1 MKLNLYLDYT
11 QLSLRGIN
19 CVKDSFAEHLLD
31 FINKVV
37 TIYVEGGLKSGFSGF
52 VLDVNMDCVTMLSIK
67 KFNTWTTR
75 NIEELFITKT
85 IIVIPIDKI
94 TTVVSYTSQNTS
106 IPMQD
111 GLQDESLI
119 QANTTNK
126 SSSQLI
132 IGLLAFLI
140 LKILKS

>member
-1 MKLNLYLDYT
+1 MKN
-11 QLSLRGIN
+11 
-19 CVKDSFAEHLLD
+19 SFAEHLSN

-52 VLDVNMDCVTMLSIK
+52 VLDVNIDCVTMLSINN
-67 KFNTWTTR
+67 FNFWTSR
-75 NIEELFITKT
+75 NMEELFITKT

-111 GLQDESLI
+111 GLQDENLI

-140 LKILKS
+140 FKILKS

>member
-1 MKLNLYLDYT
+1 MKN
-11 QLSLRGIN
+11 
-19 CVKDSFAEHLLD
+19 SFAEHLSN

-37 TIYVEGGLKSGFSGF
+37 KIYVEGGLKSGFSGF
-52 VLDVNMDCVTMLSIK
+52 VLDVNIDCVTMLSINN
-67 KFNTWTTR
+67 FNFWTSR
-75 NIEELFITKT
+75 NMEELFITKT

-111 GLQDESLI
+111 GLQDENLI

>member
-1 MKLNLYLDYT
+1 
-11 QLSLRGIN
+11 
-19 CVKDSFAEHLLD
+19 VKNSFAEHLSN

-52 VLDVNMDCVTMLSIK
+52 VLDVNIDCVTMLSINN
-67 KFNTWTTR
+67 FNFWTSR
-75 NIEELFITKT
+75 NMEELFITKT

-111 GLQDESLI
+111 GLQNENLI

-140 LKILKS
+140 FKILKS

>member
-1 MKLNLYLDYT
+1 MKN
-11 QLSLRGIN
+11 
-19 CVKDSFAEHLLD
+19 SFAEHLSN

-52 VLDVNMDCVTMLSIK
+52 VLDVNIDCVTMLSINN
-67 KFNTWTTR
+67 FNFWTSR
-75 NIEELFITKT
+75 NMEELFITKT

-94 TTVVSYTSQNTS
+94 TTVASYTSQNTS

-111 GLQDESLI
+111 GLQDENLI

-140 LKILKS
+140 FKILKS

>member
-1 MKLNLYLDYT
+1 MKN
-11 QLSLRGIN
+11 
-19 CVKDSFAEHLLD
+19 SFAEHLSN

-52 VLDVNMDCVTMLSIK
+52 VLDVNIDCVTMLSINN
-67 KFNTWTTR
+67 FNFWTSR
-75 NIEELFITKT
+75 NMEELFITKT

-111 GLQDESLI
+111 GLQDENLI

>member
-1 MKLNLYLDYT
+1 MRYIVIY
-11 QLSLRGIN
+11 QLKI
-19 CVKDSFAEHLLD
+19 F
-31 FINKVV
+31 
-37 TIYVEGGLKSGFSGF
+37 T
-52 VLDVNMDCVTMLSIK
+52 
-67 KFNTWTTR
+67 TWTAR

-111 GLQDESLI
+111 GLQDENLI

-140 LKILKS
+140 FKILKS

>member
-1 MKLNLYLDYT
+1 MKN
-11 QLSLRGIN
+11 
-19 CVKDSFAEHLLD
+19 SFAEHLSN

-52 VLDVNMDCVTMLSIK
+52 VLDVNIDCVTMLSIEN
-67 KFNTWTTR
+67 FNTLTTR
-75 NIEELFITKT
+75 NIEELFILKT

-106 IPMQD
+106 IPIQD
-111 GLQDESLI
+111 GFQNENLT
-119 QANTTNK
+119 QANATYK
-126 SSSQLI
+126 SSSSLI
-132 IGLLAFLI
+132 IGLLAFFI

>member
-1 MKLNLYLDYT
+1 
-11 QLSLRGIN
+11 
-19 CVKDSFAEHLLD
+19 VKNSFAEHLSN

-52 VLDVNMDCVTMLSIK
+52 VLDVNIDCVTMLSINN
-67 KFNTWTTR
+67 FNFWTSR
-75 NIEELFITKT
+75 NMEELFITKT

-111 GLQDESLI
+111 GLQDENLI

-140 LKILKS
+140 FKILKS

>member
-1 MKLNLYLDYT
+1 
-11 QLSLRGIN
+11 
-19 CVKDSFAEHLLD
+19 VKNSFAEHLSN

-37 TIYVEGGLKSGFSGF
+37 KIYVEGGLKSGFSGF
-52 VLDVNMDCVTMLSIK
+52 VLDVNIDCVTMLSINN
-67 KFNTWTTR
+67 FNFWTSR
-75 NIEELFITKT
+75 NMEELFITKT

-111 GLQDESLI
+111 GLQDENLI

-140 LKILKS
+140 LKIFKS